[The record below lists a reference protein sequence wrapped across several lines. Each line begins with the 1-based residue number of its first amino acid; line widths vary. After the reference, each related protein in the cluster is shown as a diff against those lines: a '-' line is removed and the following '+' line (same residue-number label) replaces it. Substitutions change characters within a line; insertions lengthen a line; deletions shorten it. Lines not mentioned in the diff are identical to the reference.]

1 MSTTQPSTNRFSLAQ
16 AEMQAWYLR
25 ELRPK
30 LALAVRQRE
39 VDGVQAAALDRTMRE
54 LLQVSGRAA

>member
-1 MSTTQPSTNRFSLAQ
+1 MSVTQPSTNRLSSGP

-30 LALAVRQRE
+30 LALVVRQKDVDAVR
-39 VDGVQAAALDRTMRE
+39 AAALDRTMRE